1 MNNAAQVPTIPEFIT
16 VHLGSPDSAA
26 ENVTLSFPEYIKNVA
41 SSEIFPTWP
50 QEALKANIYAQTS
63 FALNRIFTEWYRSR
77 GYDFDIT
84 ASTGYDQKFI
94 KDRIIFDNISD
105 LVDAQFNSYI
115 VRGNNIEPLFA
126 AYCDGVE
133 VICSGLSQTGSA
145 QLAAQG
151 LSAIEILRRYYGSD
165 INIIENAPVAVLSPS
180 YPGTALRRGDF
191 GTQVQQLQ
199 IRLNR
204 ISRNYPYIPKINPA
218 DGSFGASTEAAVRA
232 FQETFGLPVDGI
244 VGLATWYRIA
254 YIYTSVKRLAE
265 LDSEGLIQSEL
276 PQQFPGTL
284 SPGDS
289 GNFVRSLQYYL
300 AVVGDFYPEVRPISI
315 SGVYDRD
322 TTDAVK
328 DFQTL
333 AGLPADGIVGIN
345 TWRALYGA
353 YTGIILTENSIEG
366 GVAFFPGTT
375 LALGS
380 QGEDVLLIQQYLQ
393 RISQSISQVP
403 SIVPDGVFGR
413 QTEQA
418 VLAVQR
424 LFGLEETGGVGP
436 LTWTAIASL
445 YSDLTVG
452 ENRRQGQFGG
462 AIGT

>member
-1 MNNAAQVPTIPEFIT
+1 MNSVPNVPTVPEFIT
-16 VHLGSPDSAA
+16 VHLGSPDSNA
-26 ENVTLSFPEYIKNVA
+26 ENITLSFPEYIKNVA

-105 LVDAQFNSYI
+105 IVDEQFNSYI
-115 VRGNNIEPLFA
+115 VRGGNIEPLFA

-133 VICSGLSQTGSA
+133 VVCNGLSQTGSA
-145 QLAAQG
+145 QLAQQG
-151 LSAIEILRRYYGSD
+151 LSAIEILRRYYGGD
-165 INIIENAPVAVLSPS
+165 INIVENAPVAVLSPS
-180 YPGTALRRGDF
+180 YPGTPLRRGDF
-191 GTQVQQLQ
+191 GSEVQRLQ

-204 ISRNYPYIPKINPA
+204 ISRNYPYIPKIFPA
-218 DGSFGASTEAAVRA
+218 DGNFGASTEAAVRA
-232 FQETFGLPVDGI
+232 FQETFGLPIDGI
-244 VGLATWYRIA
+244 VGRATWYRIA

-265 LDSEGLIQSEL
+265 LDSEGLVQNEL

-284 SPGDS
+284 SLGDS
-289 GNFVRSLQYYL
+289 GALVRGLQYYL

-315 SGVYDRD
+315 TGVYDRN
-322 TTDAVK
+322 TEDAVR

-333 AGLPADGIVGIN
+333 AGLPVDGILGIN

-353 YTGIILTENSIEG
+353 YIGIIRTENAIEG
-366 GVAFFPGTT
+366 GAAFFPGTT
-375 LALGS
+375 LARGS
-380 QGEDVLLIQQYLQ
+380 RGDDVLLIQQYLQ

-403 SIVPDGVFGR
+403 PVTPDGIFGA

-424 LFGLEETGGVGP
+424 LFGLEQTGGVGP

-452 ENRRQGQFGG
+452 ENKQSGQFGG
-462 AIGT
+462 TIGA